1 MDPPAAV
8 GRYEVRR
15 ELGHGTMGVVYEA
28 FDPDLGRPIALKVIQ
43 GALGA
48 SDDERRVFE
57 QRFFAEARAAARLA
71 HPGIVVVHD
80 VGRDT
85 GSGALFM
92 ALELLR
98 GRPLDGVLRERTRL
112 EWREALRIAL
122 RVARALHHA
131 HVNAIVHRD
140 IKPANIMLLESG
152 EAKIMD
158 FGIAKVEAA
167 HLTATGQFLGT
178 PLYMSPEQ
186 TLAQPVDARSD
197 IFSLGAVLYEMLTGR
212 QAFGGATVTKILFQI
227 VSREPDPPTL
237 LVPEL
242 PEGIDYVVARCLAK
256 DVGLRY
262 QDAQALAEDLEDILA
277 GRAARG
283 QAAWS
288 APKASGTM
296 VASRPGAAAFTPSTD
311 ADASGSSVPET
322 PPRAGPSP
330 ELRIAAPDVASR
342 PRSRSPVPAPT
353 AARPFATKGVVIGTA
368 LAGIGV
374 LSLALVGV
382 FLWIRPGPV
391 ARRVPV
397 PNAEAARAT
406 SGASSERSDTSTDD
420 RAADTQPAQEAT
432 SGPAHLLIDFE
443 HSLKGGVLRV
453 WVDDDRV
460 IEQEF
465 GGRVTREI
473 AGIKLRKGHLS
484 EALEIKPGRRL
495 VRVQVE
501 WEGDSKTETTRFN
514 FKPGATYQLKA
525 RLGSLGGLRKDL
537 SLEWY

>member
-1 MDPPAAV
+1 
-8 GRYEVRR
+8 
-15 ELGHGTMGVVYEA
+15 MGVVYEA
-28 FDPDLGRPIALKVIQ
+28 YDPGLGRAIALKVIH

-48 SDDERRVFE
+48 TDEERRIFE

-85 GSGALFM
+85 SSGALFM

-98 GRPLDGVLRERTRL
+98 GRPLDGVLRQRTRL
-112 EWREALRIAL
+112 EWREALGIAL
-122 RVARALHHA
+122 RVARALDHA

-152 EAKIMD
+152 EPKIMD

-212 QAFGGATVTKILFQI
+212 QAFGGETVTKILFQI

-237 LVPEL
+237 LVPDL
-242 PEGIDYVVARCLAK
+242 PDGIDYVVARCLAK
-256 DVGLRY
+256 DLGLRY

-277 GRAARG
+277 GRPARG

-296 VASRPGAAAFTPSTD
+296 VASRPGAAAFTPLTGPGASEPPASATPSRTD
-311 ADASGSSVPET
+311 LAPE
-322 PPRAGPSP
+322 P
-330 ELRIAAPDVASR
+330 RIASARVAAR
-342 PRSRSPVPAPT
+342 PRSQPSMPAPPA
-353 AARPFATKGVVIGTA
+353 AARPFATKGVVLGIA

-374 LSLALVGV
+374 LTLALVGA

-391 ARRVPV
+391 ARRVPL
-397 PNAEAARAT
+397 PAGTEAPRAT
-406 SGASSERSDTSTDD
+406 SGERPDATTDG
-420 RAADTQPAQEAT
+420 RSAETQPPQEVA

-453 WVDDDRV
+453 WVDDEKV
-460 IEQEF
+460 IEEEF
-465 GGRVTREI
+465 GGRVTKEF

-484 EALEIKPGRRL
+484 DALEIKPGRRQ

-501 WEGDSKTETTRFN
+501 WESESKTETTRFN
-514 FKPGATYQLKA
+514 FKPGATYQLKV